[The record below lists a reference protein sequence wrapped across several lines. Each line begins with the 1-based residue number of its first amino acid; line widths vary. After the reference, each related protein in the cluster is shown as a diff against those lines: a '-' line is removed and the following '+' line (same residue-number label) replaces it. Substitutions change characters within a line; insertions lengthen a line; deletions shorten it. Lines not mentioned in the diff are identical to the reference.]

1 MKLLARLSS
10 FYYLRSIDRNLKRLA
25 DAAERAHPKPT
36 QVDPDQQVV
45 IDEYEA
51 DVKTESDDLDDENA

>member
-36 QVDPDQQVV
+36 VVDPDQKVT
-45 IDEYEA
+45 IDDYEA
-51 DVKTESDDLDDENA
+51 DTKTESDDLEEDA